1 MTPRAVAR
9 FRLSRNEPMRPAV
22 RPVDRRGHVALV
34 MPTFDEARRVGGV
47 ISRLPPFVLGL
58 RTTCIVIDDGS
69 TDDTVAE
76 ALSGGAKVVCH
87 ESNVGLGAAIR
98 TGLRVAV
105 EDGAEIIAFCDGD
118 GEYAPEELERLV
130 APILEGSAD
139 YVVGS
144 RFTGTIRRMSPDRR
158 LGNILLT
165 LWVRWMTR
173 RPLTDG
179 QSGYRAL
186 SRAAAI
192 DAEVIHD
199 YNYAQVLTLD
209 LLAKGYAYAEVPI
222 SYEFRSAGTSFVRL
236 GPYLRH
242 VVPATMREIRDQ
254 SSSTTQSSPATQSS
268 TT

>member
-1 MTPRAVAR
+1 
-9 FRLSRNEPMRPAV
+9 
-22 RPVDRRGHVALV
+22 
-34 MPTFDEARRVGGV
+34 MPTFNEAGRVGGV
-47 ISRLPPFVLGL
+47 IARLPPFVLGL

-76 ALSGGAKVVCH
+76 ALSAGAKVVRH
-87 ESNVGLGAAIR
+87 ESNMGLGAAIR

-105 EDGAEIIAFCDGD
+105 DDGSEIVAFCDGD
-118 GEYAPEELERLV
+118 GEYAPEELDRLV
-130 APILEGSAD
+130 APILEGNAD

-144 RFTGTIRRMSPDRR
+144 RFAGTIRRMSPHRR
-158 LGNILLT
+158 LGNIVLT
-165 LWVRWMTR
+165 RWVRWMTR

-222 SYEFRSAGTSFVRL
+222 SYEFRSDGKSFVRL
-236 GPYLRH
+236 GSYLRR
-242 VVPATMREIRDQ
+242 VVPATMREIRAQ
-254 SSSTTQSSPATQSS
+254 SSATAQSPTAAQSSTTQSS